1 VDTEPVNI
9 DQPAHPTHALTT
21 YELRNY
27 RRQLEH
33 ALRKLPEHA
42 EVRLLIRQRL
52 DEVLT
57 EQEDRTRHSTGDVR

>member
-1 VDTEPVNI
+1 VDTEPVNV
-9 DQPAHPTHALTT
+9 DQPAHPMHALTT

-33 ALRKLPEHA
+33 ALRELPEHA

-52 DEVLT
+52 DEVLK
-57 EQEDRTRHSTGDVR
+57 EQEERTRHSTGNVR